1 MKILF
6 CFLICLA
13 LNSNS
18 FSQENH
24 ISKKEAISIITSNPL
39 FQVYNDYLKKKY
51 HTKKTYEVSIK
62 EMSLNLNDDSIVYF
76 VDFNNVIEN
85 LENGDIAYLRF
96 FVDTKTGKVKIDEP
110 ILLMN
115 DLQREILK
123 NPDEYFKRHLKENH

>member
-62 EMSLNLNDDSIVYF
+62 EMSL
-76 VDFNNVIEN
+76 
-85 LENGDIAYLRF
+85 
-96 FVDTKTGKVKIDEP
+96 
-110 ILLMN
+110 
-115 DLQREILK
+115 
-123 NPDEYFKRHLKENH
+123 